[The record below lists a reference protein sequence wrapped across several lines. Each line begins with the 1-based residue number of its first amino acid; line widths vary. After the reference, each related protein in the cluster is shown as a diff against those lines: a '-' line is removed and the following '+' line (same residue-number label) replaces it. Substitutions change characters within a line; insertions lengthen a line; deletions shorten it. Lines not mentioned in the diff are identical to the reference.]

1 VIFVVTPSKILVFN
15 IQKLF
20 VLSVIADIVPIVLD
34 IHHHCIREGEYI
46 LPTDNRVKR
55 VVDCWRGMRPTFH
68 YSVSREDYLVGHDGL
83 VAPVHSQLL
92 LDGYKKQKL
101 RAHSDFYWNQ
111 KTNEWAITFLNQFDI
126 MCESKGK
133 NLASMELYNQAKS
146 YLENN

>member
-1 VIFVVTPSKILVFN
+1 
-15 IQKLF
+15 
-20 VLSVIADIVPIVLD
+20 
-34 IHHHCIREGEYI
+34 
-46 LPTDNRVKR
+46 
-55 VVDCWRGMRPTFH
+55 MH
-68 YSVSREDYLVGHDGL
+68 YSISREDYLVGHDTTIIPDYS
-83 VAPVHSQLL
+83 ALL
-92 LDGYKKQKL
+92 ESGYKKQKL